1 MKKFLICV
9 LALLAVTALFLPER
23 AYADELGDSIDEQLG
38 ELDLSEL
45 EEYLERLKE
54 ESGNFF
60 QYGFL
65 EEVKDILNGKFN
77 VDYGNLLSW
86 VLGALLS
93 GVYDLMPTFLSV
105 VAIAVFCGIFNA
117 SKGDFLSDEIRNLI
131 FFVCFSCV
139 VLLLINVVFILIEN
153 TRNTI
158 NNIANF
164 NEIMSPVIFTL
175 MAASGGT
182 VSVSVYQPAV
192 AFLTNGIVR
201 IILDAVLPLSTL
213 MMVFSVVSNLSV
225 STKLTR
231 FVEFFGSLNKWL
243 IGISFTV
250 FTFFLSVQ
258 GITAGGI
265 DGISLRA
272 TKYAISNS
280 IPIVGGYLKDGVDLV
295 IASSVLIKNAVGV
308 VGIIAVFFVI
318 LSPLLCIMSFQ
329 LLLKLTS
336 AVIEPLGDGRL
347 SGFCASLSKNV
358 NYLTASI
365 LSVGLMLFLTITL
378 IICSANAFI

>member
-1 MKKFLICV
+1 MKKFLICM
-9 LALLAVTALFLPER
+9 LALLAVTVLFLPER

-77 VDYGNLLSW
+77 VDYGNLLSG

-336 AVIEPLGDGRL
+336 AVIEPLGHRRL
-347 SGFCASLSKNV
+347 SGFSTSLSKNV

>member
-1 MKKFLICV
+1 MKKVFIILIV
-9 LALLAVTALFLPER
+9 ILAAAMLASPVAG
-23 AYADELGDSIDEQLG
+23 YADELSDSIDEQLG
-38 ELDLSEL
+38 ELDWEEL
-45 EEYLERLKE
+45 EAYLKE
-54 ESGNFF
+54 LESESGDFF
-60 QYGFL
+60 QHSFA
-65 EEVKDILNGKFN
+65 EEVRKILSGDFN
-77 VDYGNLLSW
+77 VDYGNLLSA
-86 VLGALLS
+86 LFGTLLS
-93 GVYDLMPTFLSV
+93 SVYELMPTFLSV
-105 VAIAVFCGIFNA
+105 IAIAVFCGIFNA
-117 SKGDFLSDEIRNLI
+117 SKGDFLSDEIKNLI
-131 FFVCFSCV
+131 FFVCFSFV
-139 VLLLINVVFILIEN
+139 VLLLINVVFALIEN
-153 TRNTI
+153 TKNTI
-158 NNIANF
+158 ENIAKF

-182 VSVSVYQPAV
+182 VSVAVYQPAV
-192 AFLTNGIVR
+192 AFLSNGIVR

-225 STKLTR
+225 STKLNR
-231 FVEFFGSLNKWL
+231 FTEFFGSLNKWL

-295 IASSVLIKNAVGV
+295 IAGSVLIKNAVGV
-308 VGIIAVFFVI
+308 AGIIAVFFVI
-318 LSPLLCIMSFQ
+318 LSPLLCIVSFQ
-329 LLLKLTS
+329 LLLKLTA

-358 NYLTASI
+358 NYLTASL

-378 IICSANAFI
+378 IICSANAFL

>member
-1 MKKFLICV
+1 M
-9 LALLAVTALFLPER
+9 
-23 AYADELGDSIDEQLG
+23 
-38 ELDLSEL
+38 
-45 EEYLERLKE
+45 
-54 ESGNFF
+54 
-60 QYGFL
+60 
-65 EEVKDILNGKFN
+65 
-77 VDYGNLLSW
+77 
-86 VLGALLS
+86 
-93 GVYDLMPTFLSV
+93 
-105 VAIAVFCGIFNA
+105 
-117 SKGDFLSDEIRNLI
+117 
-131 FFVCFSCV
+131 
-139 VLLLINVVFILIEN
+139 
-153 TRNTI
+153 
-158 NNIANF
+158 
-164 NEIMSPVIFTL
+164 
-175 MAASGGT
+175 
-182 VSVSVYQPAV
+182 SVSVYQPAV

-308 VGIIAVFFVI
+308 WG
-318 LSPLLCIMSFQ
+318 LSRCFS
-329 LLLKLTS
+329 
-336 AVIEPLGDGRL
+336 
-347 SGFCASLSKNV
+347 
-358 NYLTASI
+358 
-365 LSVGLMLFLTITL
+365 
-378 IICSANAFI
+378 